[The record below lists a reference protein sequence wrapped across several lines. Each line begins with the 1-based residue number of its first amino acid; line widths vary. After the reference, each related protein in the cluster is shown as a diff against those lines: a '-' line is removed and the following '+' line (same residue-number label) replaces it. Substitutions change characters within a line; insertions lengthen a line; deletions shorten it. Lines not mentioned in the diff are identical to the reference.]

1 MQPERLTASVT
12 LTTEDVVSSPEPHWL
27 DKFLPAGGTV
37 STTGSGEQ
45 LAGSAV
51 VLRPDQPAEMLQVLF
66 GVLPAN
72 VTELR
77 VMRQKISGIIAAID
91 DVLSNQVNAIL
102 HHPAFQKLESSWRG
116 LYYLWEVKRSLSSM
130 RTGSEKDVGLE
141 IRVLNVRKAELHKD
155 FENAIDF
162 DQTFLFKKIYEEEF
176 GSAGGTPYGLLVS
189 DFEFSNHP
197 NDIDF
202 LSRMSGVAAAAFAP
216 FVTSASPALLG
227 IDDFGVLEQPV
238 NLQNIFRGERY
249 LKWRNLRRELDTR
262 FLGLTVPR
270 VLMRAPYADDGGRQF
285 GFRFREQVEGRD
297 RSKYLWGSSAWAFAA
312 VVLRSFASTAW
323 FADIR
328 GVQRGV
334 ESGGLVTGL
343 ATHPFRTD
351 AKNAADRSS
360 VEVQIS
366 ESREAELCELGF
378 IPLSHCKD
386 TPYSVF
392 YANGSVNDPEKFAND
407 ELATA
412 NARLSAMLQY
422 VMCCSRIAHYLKVKI
437 RDRIGSHA
445 SAREIEDELT
455 SWIHGYVTPDDR
467 ASPEMKARYPLR
479 DARLEISEIPGR
491 PGEFDMTMFLQP
503 HYQLDQLSSTIS
515 FVASR
520 VELGE

>member
-1 MQPERLTASVT
+1 MQPDRLSASAS
-12 LTTEDVVSSPEPHWL
+12 LKTEEANFQPEVHWL
-27 DKFLPAGGTV
+27 DKFLPP
-37 STTGSGEQ
+37 SEESGSSA
-45 LAGSAV
+45 LAGRAAMASLASV
-51 VLRPDQPAEMLQVLF
+51 RPADVLQFLF
-66 GVLPAN
+66 GQLPSN
-72 VTELR
+72 VAELR
-77 VMRQKISGIIAAID
+77 SMRHRISGLIASID
-91 DVLSNQVNAIL
+91 DVLCNQVNAIL

-116 LYYLWEVKRSLSSM
+116 LHYLWEVKRSFSSG
-130 RTGSEKDVGLE
+130 RSGSEKNAGIE
-141 IRVLNVRKAELHKD
+141 IRILSVRKAELHKD
-155 FENAIDF
+155 FENAIEF

-176 GSAGGTPYGLLVS
+176 GSPGGTPYGLLIS

-216 FVTSASPALLG
+216 FVASASPSLLG
-227 IDDFGVLEQPV
+227 LDDFSVLEQPI
-238 NLQNIFRGERY
+238 NLESIFRGERY

-262 FLGLTVPR
+262 FLGLTAPR
-270 VLMRAPYADDGGRQF
+270 VLIRAPYGDDGSHRF

-297 RSKYLWGSSAWAFAA
+297 RRNFLWGSAAWALGA
-312 VVLRSFASTAW
+312 VVLRSFATAAW

-343 ATHPFRTD
+343 PTHPFGTD
-351 AKNAADRSS
+351 AKAASDRSS

-366 ESREAELCELGF
+366 EAREAELCEMGF
-378 IPLSHCKD
+378 IPLLHCRD
-386 TPYSVF
+386 TPYSAF
-392 YANGSVNDPEKFAND
+392 YGNGSVNEPEKYSND

-422 VMCCSRIAHYLKVKI
+422 VLCCSRIAHYLKVKI
-437 RDRIGSHA
+437 RDRIGSQA
-445 SAREIEDELT
+445 SAREIEDELV

-479 DARLEISEIPGR
+479 DARIEISEIPGR
-491 PGEFDMTMFLQP
+491 PGEFNMTMFLQP